1 MTKLMN
7 SLEVQSIPSV
17 TGVQLAGEPDQLPNI
32 IPSLNLE
39 QILVPTDFSE
49 NSKKALLYAV
59 RIAQR
64 NNSSLLLFHAFQAP
78 EFVPEVQKDFS
89 CNFSDGLSKLFEA
102 ARQRSEQRL
111 VGLSREVQ
119 RSNIKVKT
127 LQRLGKSYVEIVK
140 VAEDE
145 NVDLIVMATHG
156 YTGLKHFLLGSTTER
171 VVKIAP
177 CPVLVVRQRERDFI
191 S

>member
-1 MTKLMN
+1 MN
-7 SLEVQSIPSV
+7 SPEVQSILSV
-17 TGVQLAGEPDQLPNI
+17 TGVQLAEEPNQLPNI
-32 IPSLNLE
+32 IPSLNLK

-59 RIAQR
+59 RMAQR
-64 NNSSLLLFHAFQAP
+64 NDSSLLLFHAFQAP
-78 EFVPEVQKDFS
+78 EFVPEVQEDFS
-89 CNFSDGLSKLFEA
+89 CNFSDGLNKLFEA

-111 VGLSREVQ
+111 VSLSREVKK
-119 RSNIKVKT
+119 SNIRVQA
-127 LQRLGKSYVEIVK
+127 LQRLGKSYAEIVR
-140 VAEDE
+140 VAKEE

-177 CPVLVVRQRERDFI
+177 CPVLVVRERERDFI